1 MRRWLALLISV
12 VLILGQSMTVPGAE
26 ISDTEL
32 YAKAACLMDGDSG
45 RVLYGKQVDAGMAMA
60 STTKIMTCILA
71 LEQGELT
78 TVVTASDKAAAAPKV
93 HLGVKQGQTFLIE
106 NLLYALMLE
115 SFNDAAIMIAEGIG
129 GSVEGFAAKMN
140 DKAKEIGCA
149 DTYFVTPNG
158 LDAADAG
165 GSHHTTAR
173 DLALIMRYCIT
184 QSPKKEDFLR
194 ITQTA
199 SHSFW
204 DCENQVFYNCNN
216 HNTFLSMMDG
226 ALSGKTGFTAKAGY
240 CYVGALQRDGKLLI
254 VSVLACGWPNNKSYK
269 WSDTRK
275 LMTYGLENYQYKD
288 IYQTGLLD
296 APVPVEDGQ
305 YDGRLGVDEAF
316 GVLTYK
322 DGKEAENPK
331 QMLLKEEESVE
342 IKADIPEKL
351 RAPVK
356 AGTQV
361 GSVSYLLNGK
371 KLVEY
376 PVFLE
381 KSVKKIDIAWC
392 MKRVFLLFC
401 NKAE

>member
-1 MRRWLALLISV
+1 MHRWLVLLISV

-32 YAKAACLMDGDSG
+32 YAKGACLMDGDSG
-45 RVLYGKQVDAGMAMA
+45 RVLYGKQADIGMAMA

-71 LEQGELT
+71 LEQGELQ

-93 HLGVKQGQTFLIE
+93 HLGVKQGQTFLME

-140 DKAKEIGCA
+140 EKAKEIGCA

-240 CYVGALQRDGKLLI
+240 CYVGALQKDGKLLI

-275 LMTYGLENYQYKD
+275 LMTYGLENYQYRD

-296 APVPVEDGQ
+296 APVPVKDGQ
-305 YDGRLGVDEAF
+305 YAGRLGEDEAF
-316 GVLTYK
+316 GILTYK
-322 DGKEAENPK
+322 DGREAENPK

-342 IKADIPEKL
+342 VKADIPEKL
-351 RAPVK
+351 QAPVK

-361 GSVSYLLNGK
+361 GSVSYLLDGK

-381 KSVKKIDIAWC
+381 KSVKKIDISWC
-392 MKRVFLLFC
+392 MKRVFLVFC
-401 NKAE
+401 NKDQ

>member
-1 MRRWLALLISV
+1 MHRWLVLLISV

-32 YAKAACLMDGDSG
+32 YAKGACLMDGDSG
-45 RVLYGKQVDAGMAMA
+45 RVLYGKQADIGMAMA

-71 LEQGELT
+71 LEQGELQ

-93 HLGVKQGQTFLIE
+93 HLGVKQGQTFLME

-240 CYVGALQRDGKLLI
+240 CYVGALQKDGKLLI

-275 LMTYGLENYQYKD
+275 LMTYGLENYQYRD

-296 APVPVEDGQ
+296 APVPVKDGQ
-305 YDGRLGVDEAF
+305 YAGRLGEDEAF
-316 GVLTYK
+316 GILTYK
-322 DGKEAENPK
+322 DGREAENPK

-342 IKADIPEKL
+342 VKADIPEKL
-351 RAPVK
+351 QAPVK

-361 GSVSYLLNGK
+361 GSVSYLLDGK

-381 KSVKKIDIAWC
+381 KSVKKIDISWC
-392 MKRVFLLFC
+392 MKRVFLVFC
-401 NKAE
+401 NKDQ

>member
-12 VLILGQSMTVPGAE
+12 VLILGQSITVPGAE

-305 YDGRLGVDEAF
+305 YDGRLGEDEAF

-322 DGKEAENPK
+322 DGREAENPK

-381 KSVKKIDIAWC
+381 ASVKKIDIAWC

>member
-1 MRRWLALLISV
+1 MRRWLVLLISA

-45 RVLYGKQVDAGMAMA
+45 RVLYGKQADTGMAMA

-93 HLGVKQGQTFLIE
+93 HLGVKQGQTFLME

-184 QSPKKEDFLR
+184 QSPKKEEFLR

-296 APVPVEDGQ
+296 APVSVEDGQ
-305 YDGRLGVDEAF
+305 YDGKLGKDEAF
-316 GVLTYK
+316 GSLTYK

-331 QMLLKEEESVE
+331 QMLLKEEETVE
-342 IKADIPEKL
+342 IKADIPKKL

>member
-1 MRRWLALLISV
+1 MRRWLVLLISA

-45 RVLYGKQVDAGMAMA
+45 RVLYGKQADTGMAMA

-93 HLGVKQGQTFLIE
+93 HLGVKQGQTFLME

-184 QSPKKEDFLR
+184 QSPKKEEFLR

-296 APVPVEDGQ
+296 APVSVEDGQ
-305 YDGRLGVDEAF
+305 YDGKLGKDEAF
-316 GVLTYK
+316 GILTYK

-331 QMLLKEEESVE
+331 QMLLKEEETVE
-342 IKADIPEKL
+342 IKADIPKKL

>member
-1 MRRWLALLISV
+1 MHRWLVLLISV

-32 YAKAACLMDGDSG
+32 YAKGACLMDGDSG
-45 RVLYGKQVDAGMAMA
+45 RVLYGKQADIGMAMA

-71 LEQGELT
+71 LEQGELQ

-93 HLGVKQGQTFLIE
+93 HLGVKQGQTFLME

-115 SFNDAAIMIAEGIG
+115 SFNDAAIVIAEGIG

-140 DKAKEIGCA
+140 EKAKEIGCA

-240 CYVGALQRDGKLLI
+240 CYVGALQKDGKLLI

-275 LMTYGLENYQYKD
+275 LMTYGLENYQYRD

-296 APVPVEDGQ
+296 APVPVKDGQ
-305 YDGRLGVDEAF
+305 YAGRLGEDEAF
-316 GVLTYK
+316 GILTYK
-322 DGKEAENPK
+322 DGREAENPK

-342 IKADIPEKL
+342 VKADIPEKL
-351 RAPVK
+351 QAPVK

-361 GSVSYLLNGK
+361 GSVSYLLDGK

-381 KSVKKIDIAWC
+381 KSVKKIDISWC
-392 MKRVFLLFC
+392 MKRVFLVFC
-401 NKAE
+401 NKDQ

>member
-1 MRRWLALLISV
+1 MRRWLVLLISA

-45 RVLYGKQVDAGMAMA
+45 RVLYGKQADTGMAMA

-93 HLGVKQGQTFLIE
+93 HLGVKQGQTFLME

-129 GSVEGFAAKMN
+129 GSVEDFAAKMN

-184 QSPKKEDFLR
+184 QSPKKEEFLR

-296 APVPVEDGQ
+296 APVSVEDGQ
-305 YDGRLGVDEAF
+305 YDGKLGKDEAF
-316 GVLTYK
+316 GILTYK

-331 QMLLKEEESVE
+331 QMLLKEEETVE
-342 IKADIPEKL
+342 IKADIPKKL